1 MNSMR
6 VFCPVLVFVDPSAFQ
21 LPFSAAAEALGISKT
36 IPSAIL
42 KTVSTLVADL
52 IIGLM
57 VLVSF

>member
-1 MNSMR
+1 M
-6 VFCPVLVFVDPSAFQ
+6 LVFVDPSAFQ